1 MDANIPR
8 EEKLKHTEA
17 WWLGDMQAFSSAGY
31 SRRDFAKMTKE
42 SKLLFR
48 RGTQDLLRLCKK
60 LDIPLVIVSGGIHE
74 LIEESLRLLEEQPLR
89 RSHGN
94 KLDLRSITILSNQFE
109 YDESVDRV
117 VKGYK
122 LPFITSANK

>member
-1 MDANIPR
+1 MPIEMDASIPR

-17 WWLGDMQAFSSAGY
+17 WWSGDMKAFSSAGY
-31 SRRDFAKMTKE
+31 SRRDFEKMTKE

-74 LIEESLRLLEEQPLR
+74 LIEESLRLLEE
-89 RSHGN
+89 
-94 KLDLRSITILSNQFE
+94 
-109 YDESVDRV
+109 
-117 VKGYK
+117 
-122 LPFITSANK
+122 

>member
-1 MDANIPR
+1 
-8 EEKLKHTEA
+8 
-17 WWLGDMQAFSSAGY
+17 
-31 SRRDFAKMTKE
+31 MTKE

-94 KLDLRSITILSNQFE
+94 KLDLHSITILSNQFE

-122 LPFITSANK
+122 LPLIHSSNK